1 MVTVCCAVTLGY
13 AGLRHWLMG
22 RYLAERGITCTS
34 DMRRVTPVTVMF
46 LTTQFMQDV
55 FMRETDAHDEFTR
68 ATYVPYAPQREGVN
82 KHMYMRRVRTCHC
95 ARVVFYR

>member
-1 MVTVCCAVTLGY
+1 
-13 AGLRHWLMG
+13 MG